1 VTGTGSP
8 VPAPDNPQHVTL
20 PGGTREGAHGWMSG
34 GACHG
39 ADTELFF
46 PIATAGRALKQIN
59 SAKAVCGRCKVRADC
74 LSYALETMQ
83 QGIWGG
89 TTGDERAAMRAISR
103 RALRP
108 TARREDPPHGPRGPG
123 ILAGRSGPDPLRDS
137 DGRAGGRCP

>member
-1 VTGTGSP
+1 MSRIMALPRPGAALPPGTGFTPSP
-8 VPAPDNPQHVTL
+8 VPAPDNQRHVTL
-20 PGGTREGAHGWMSG
+20 PAGTREGSRGWIPH

-46 PIATAGRALKQIN
+46 PIATAGRALGQIS

-83 QGIWGG
+83 HGIWGG

-103 RALRP
+103 RTP
-108 TARREDPPHGPRGPG
+108 SPRT
-123 ILAGRSGPDPLRDS
+123 ID
-137 DGRAGGRCP
+137 